1 MSGGAK
7 RQCDRALRS
16 APARGPRMQV
26 MHGFCWHHAMPM
38 LPEFAGRRHGLYM
51 KLRAVDAP
59 PAVPPHPSQGPG
71 TAVFWL
77 LSALRSHTKV
87 PCIRNRFTREPPF
100 FYFGPWA
107 VRPRCAIGL

>member
-59 PAVPPHPSQGPG
+59 PAVPPPPLTGARDRRFS
-71 TAVFWL
+71 AVKRPAL
-77 LSALRSHTKV
+77 PYKSA
-87 PCIRNRFTREPPF
+87 IRNRFTREPPLF
-100 FYFGPWA
+100 LLRTLGGEA
-107 VRPRCAIGL
+107 